1 MDTSDNNSR
10 VSAAARSQRS
20 ALLGVI
26 INPLLVI
33 VKLVAG
39 IYGHSYALIA
49 DAIES
54 GLDIG
59 VSIVTW
65 RALRLGAKP
74 PDSDHPYGHG
84 KVEPLA
90 AMVIALVLIA
100 AAIGLA
106 VESVRLIVTPHEVP
120 HLFTLPVLAVVIV
133 TKALL
138 SRFVFKVGESVN
150 STIVRTDAWH
160 HRADAM
166 VSVFAF
172 IGISVALI
180 KGKGYESAD
189 DWAALV
195 ACGIIVFNAL
205 HMFRPALAE
214 IMDAV
219 PDNDN
224 IESQVRHI
232 ASSVKDVRNLEKCRV
247 RKYGLKWIVDL
258 HVGVDGDLS
267 VKRGHAIAH
276 DVKDAL
282 IHADIGVAD
291 VLVHIEPV
299 DGAHSPKT

>member
-1 MDTSDNNSR
+1 MPTIANTNG
-10 VSAAARSQRS
+10 VTAAARSQRS

-26 INPLLVI
+26 INPFLVV
-33 VKLVAG
+33 VKLTAG

-59 VSIVTW
+59 VSVVTW

-84 KVEPLA
+84 KVEPLT
-90 AMVIALVLIA
+90 AMVIALTMIA

-106 VESVRLIVTPHEVP
+106 LESVRLIVTPHEIP
-120 HLFTLPVLAVVIV
+120 HVFTLPILAVVIV
-133 TKALL
+133 TKVLL
-138 SRFVFKVGESVN
+138 SRFVFKVGQTVN

-160 HRADAM
+160 HSADAL
-166 VSVFAF
+166 VSIFAF
-172 IGISVALI
+172 IGISVAII

-189 DWAALV
+189 DWAALI
-195 ACGIIVFNAL
+195 ACGIIIFNAL

-214 IMDAV
+214 VMDAA
-219 PDNDN
+219 PDNDD
-224 IESQVRHI
+224 IEKQVRQI
-232 ASSVKDVRNLEKCRV
+232 ASSVKDVRLLEKCRV

-276 DVKDAL
+276 EVKDAL
-282 IHADIGVAD
+282 IQADIGVAD

-299 DGAHSPKT
+299 DAPGAG

>member
-1 MDTSDNNSR
+1 MDSASDN
-10 VSAAARSQRS
+10 SAAAAAATATARSERS

-33 VKLVAG
+33 IKLTAG
-39 IYGHSYALIA
+39 ILGHSYALIA

-65 RALRLGAKP
+65 RAIRLGAKP

-84 KVEPLA
+84 KAEPLA
-90 AMVIALVLIA
+90 AMVIALVMIV

-106 VESVRLIVTPHEVP
+106 IESVQLIVTRHPLPHF
-120 HLFTLPVLAVVIV
+120 FTLPVLAVVIV
-133 TKALL
+133 TKELL
-138 SRFVFKVGESVN
+138 SRFVFKVGKSVN
-150 STIVRTDAWH
+150 STIMRVDAWH
-160 HRADAM
+160 HRADAL
-166 VSVFAF
+166 VSISAF

-180 KGKGYESAD
+180 KGDGYESAD

-195 ACGIIVFNAL
+195 ACAIIIFNAI

-214 IMDAV
+214 VMDAV
-219 PDNDN
+219 PDNDD
-224 IESQVRHI
+224 IEKQVREI
-232 ASSVKDVRNLEKCRV
+232 ASKVKDVRKLDKCRV

-267 VKRGHAIAH
+267 VKHGHAIAH
-276 DVKDAL
+276 EVKDAL
-282 IHADIGVAD
+282 IRAGIGVAD

-299 DGAHSPKT
+299 